1 MTFFKNKLAVT
12 ISVLSVTF
20 LFLIAR
26 SIKGNANSYV
36 RNGVGV
42 TLNSIQGPLY
52 NLNSKIRDGISFVLN
67 YSEVKNEN
75 EVLKEKNRS
84 LEDMA
89 IKYNDLKSENER
101 LRNMLNFKNQIN
113 NYNYVGCDIIDK
125 SGGNYMNQ
133 FIINK
138 GTKDGVGKR
147 MVVTT
152 AEGLVGQVV
161 SSNSNWSIVQSLS
174 NENIAVSGMVENT
187 QENSGIVKGFNDSDN
202 KQLAKVY
209 NLPMDSAI
217 KKNDVIL
224 TSGLGGLYPKGIK
237 IGYVL
242 DVEEDKGKVMK
253 TAVIQPY
260 VNFNKLYEVF
270 VIIPNNKVDINYSNS
285 GEAK

>member
-52 NLNSKIRDGISFVLN
+52 NLNSKIRDGISFVVN